1 MRTYISI
8 LATLCCCCVCW
19 PRSFAALPAQWSEG
33 NAPVLPL
40 RVLLAYGRCP
50 LFFYI
55 VHLWLIGGIA
65 VGIHFLTGVDQVR
78 CGMPLQCV
86 ATGSL

>member
-1 MRTYISI
+1 M
-8 LATLCCCCVCW
+8 
-19 PRSFAALPAQWSEG
+19 
-33 NAPVLPL
+33 LPL

-78 CGMPLQCV
+78 CGMPLQYV
-86 ATGSL
+86 AILDH